1 MDSYLPQIEEAYARC
16 RGCRSMLSPIDWH
29 LAQGW
34 QDSGIP
40 IHIVLRAMADCCDA
54 FHRKRSP
61 GKINALKYFDQEVR
75 KQYDGWLQSR
85 VGANDSAGTNGEQI
99 QGDFKRPETI
109 ELLNFR
115 AEMIE
120 LLQEFTLKFEDAK
133 SRTPA
138 ELHCWVD
145 FVSSSCRKILAEVD
159 RECDIEKVETALK
172 TTGDLFNQAIMDH
185 YSFSGSDTD
194 RLLFLKA
201 KYHEFSLPR
210 LTLYEL

>member
-1 MDSYLPQIEEAYARC
+1 MKGDNYLTQIEEAYARC

-29 LAQGW
+29 LAQAW
-34 QDSGIP
+34 EDSGIP
-40 IHIVLRAMADCCDA
+40 LFIVLRAMADCCDA

-75 KQYDGWLQSR
+75 KQFEGWQASR
-85 VGANDSAGTNGEQI
+85 VGANDKAETNGEQI
-99 QGDFKRPETI
+99 QRDFRYETI
-109 ELLNFR
+109 ELLQ
-115 AEMIE
+115 A
-120 LLQEFTLKFEDAK
+120 FTLKFGDAK
-133 SRTPA
+133 SRMPDQ
-138 ELHCWVD
+138 LHCWLD
-145 FVSSSCRKILAEVD
+145 FVCKTCRSILAEVD

-172 TTGDLFNQAIMDH
+172 TTADLFNQAIIEH